1 MNQTFGPDQIV
12 FLLESTRWTLV
23 LTVTAFALGAV
34 GGLSIALARVS
45 DRAWLRRPA
54 ELWIGI
60 IQGLPVLMVLFLS
73 YYGLAL
79 SGYDVPP
86 LPAACLALALYA
98 SAFLGDIWRGAIQ
111 AIPVQQWEAAR
122 ALALSPWQNFRLVII
137 PQAARAAIPPT
148 MGFLISLIKNT
159 SVVAI
164 VGFTELTR
172 AGEMVNNATFQ
183 PFATF
188 GVVAAIYF
196 AICWPLS
203 CASRMLERR
212 LTYA

>member
-1 MNQTFGPDQIV
+1 MNETFGLDQTL
-12 FLLESTRWTLV
+12 FLLESTRWTLL
-23 LTVTAFALGAV
+23 LTIIAFALGAV
-34 GGLSIALARVS
+34 GGLGIALARISPV
-45 DRAWLRRPA
+45 RWLNGPA
-54 ELWIGI
+54 ELWIGVV
-60 IQGLPVLMVLFLS
+60 QGIPVLMVLFLS

-79 SGYDVPP
+79 SGHDLPP
-86 LPAACLALALYA
+86 LFAAALALAVYA

-111 AIPVQQWEAAR
+111 AVSQQQCEAAR
-122 ALALSPWQNFRLVII
+122 ALALSPGQSFFLVIA
-137 PQAARAAIPPT
+137 PQAVKAAIPPT

-183 PFATF
+183 PFETF

-196 AICWPLS
+196 IICWPLS
-203 CASRMLERR
+203 RLSRRLERNLAR
-212 LTYA
+212 G